1 MARRFLV
8 ALHFEANVEIEAE
21 DEEQAIGKGFEQ
33 LNERHVFKDADIRE
47 LGRRCYDAGVYSRVI
62 PVLENPAKSEEYIC
76 SIADEDYVC
85 DNDPVI
91 LEEIK

>member
-1 MARRFLV
+1 M

-21 DEEQAIGKGFEQ
+21 NEEQAIEKGFAQ

-76 SIADEDYVC
+76 GIADEDYVC
-85 DNDPVI
+85 DNNPVI